1 MLAGGIA
8 HDFNNLLTG
17 VLGNISLARLQLDN
31 PDATASHL
39 DGIETSAMRA
49 ADLCQQM
56 LAYAGKGRFHEQR
69 LDLGALITDML
80 PLLKL
85 SVAKGVSLRVDI
97 GAGLPAMY
105 GDPTQMRQVVLNLV
119 TNASDAIAGTGTIEI
134 RLFVVGSDAACSAS
148 WSRRSSRRAG
158 RTTSS
163 SRSATAAAA

>member
-1 MLAGGIA
+1 
-8 HDFNNLLTG
+8 
-17 VLGNISLARLQLDN
+17 
-31 PDATASHL
+31 
-39 DGIETSAMRA
+39 MRA

-85 SVAKGVSLRVDI
+85 SVAKGVSLRVDV
-97 GAGLPAMY
+97 GPGLPAMY

-134 RLFVVGSDAACSAS
+134 RAVRRRLGRRSCSAS
-148 WSRRSSRRAG
+148 WSRRSSRTAG
-158 RTTSS
+158 RTTWC
-163 SRSATAAAA
+163 SRSATAGAA

>member
-1 MLAGGIA
+1 
-8 HDFNNLLTG
+8 
-17 VLGNISLARLQLDN
+17 
-31 PDATASHL
+31 
-39 DGIETSAMRA
+39 
-49 ADLCQQM
+49 M

-97 GAGLPAMY
+97 GAGLPAMF

-134 RLFVVGSDAACSAS
+134 RLFIVGSDAGMLERGGPAD
-148 WSRRSSRRAG
+148 RG
-158 RTTSS
+158 RE
-163 SRSATAAAA
+163 RVGLPGPRDQPTAAAA